1 MNEFKICK
9 EVYNTE
15 QDSNSEPTYN
25 LEIGGTQYS
34 GLSMDEA
41 IAIVENSNYS
51 NSMSILNCYENTYS
65 EQEPKTIKLREYSVD
80 ICELFE
86 DLLEEHDIT
95 IPDDEREGEPD
106 EARLYGTTYSCL
118 EYDVLNI
125 LNELINDLLKHPDAN
140 IDIINL

>member
-15 QDSNSEPTYN
+15 QDSSSEPTYN

-41 IAIVENSNYS
+41 IAIVEDSNYS
-51 NSMSILNCYENTYS
+51 NSVNGYENAYV

-86 DLLEEHDIT
+86 DLLDENDIT

-106 EARLYGTTYSCL
+106 EARLYGTTYADL

-125 LNELINDLLKHPDAN
+125 LNELINDILKHPEAN

>member
-15 QDSNSEPTYN
+15 QDSNAEPTYN

-41 IAIVENSNYS
+41 IAIVEDSNYS
-51 NSMSILNCYENTYS
+51 NSVNYYDNTYS
-65 EQEPKTIKLREYSVD
+65 DQEPKTIKLREYSVD

-86 DLLEEHDIT
+86 DLLEENDIT
-95 IPDDEREGEPD
+95 IPDDEREWEAD
-106 EARLYGTTYSCL
+106 EARLYGKTYSCL

-125 LNELINDLLKHPDAN
+125 LNELINDILKHPDAN

>member
-15 QDSNSEPTYN
+15 QDSNVEPTYN

-34 GLSMDEA
+34 GLSIDEA
-41 IAIVENSNYS
+41 IAIVENSNCS
-51 NSMSILNCYENTYS
+51 NSVNGYENAYS
-65 EQEPKTIKLREYSVD
+65 DQEPKTIKLREYSVD

-86 DLLEEHDIT
+86 DLLEENDIT
-95 IPDDEREGEPD
+95 IPDEEREGEPN
-106 EARLYGTTYSCL
+106 EARLYGTTYADL
-118 EYDVLNI
+118 EYRVLNI
-125 LNELINDLLKHPDAN
+125 LNEFMNDLLKHPDAN

>member
-1 MNEFKICK
+1 MNEFKIYK

-15 QDSNSEPTYN
+15 QDSNAEPTYN
-25 LEIGGTQYS
+25 LEIGGTKYS

-41 IAIVENSNYS
+41 IAIVEDFNYS
-51 NSMSILNCYENTYS
+51 NSVNGYDNVYS

-86 DLLEEHDIT
+86 DLLEENDVT

-106 EARLYGTTYSCL
+106 EARLYGKTYSCL

-125 LNELINDLLKHPDAN
+125 LNELINDILKHPDAN

>member
-15 QDSNSEPTYN
+15 QDSNVEPTYN

-41 IAIVENSNYS
+41 IAIVENSNCS
-51 NSMSILNCYENTYS
+51 NSVNGYENTYS
-65 EQEPKTIKLREYSVD
+65 DQEPKTIKLREYSVD

-86 DLLEEHDIT
+86 DLLEENDIT
-95 IPDDEREGEPD
+95 IPDEEREGEPN
-106 EARLYGTTYSCL
+106 EARLYGTTYADL
-118 EYDVLNI
+118 EYRVLNI
-125 LNELINDLLKHPDAN
+125 LNEFMNDLLKHPDAN

>member
-15 QDSNSEPTYN
+15 QDSNAEPTYN
-25 LEIGGTQYS
+25 LDIGGTQYS

-51 NSMSILNCYENTYS
+51 NSVNYYENTYS
-65 EQEPKTIKLREYSVD
+65 DQEPKTIKLREYSVD

-95 IPDDEREGEPD
+95 IPDEDREGRPE
-106 EARLYGTTYSCL
+106 EARLYGTTYADL
-118 EYDVLNI
+118 EYKVLNI
-125 LNELINDLLKHPDAN
+125 LNEFMNDLIKHPDAN

>member
-1 MNEFKICK
+1 MNEFKIYK

-15 QDSNSEPTYN
+15 QDSSSEPTYN
-25 LEIGGTQYS
+25 LEIGGTKYS

-41 IAIVENSNYS
+41 IAIVEESNYS
-51 NSMSILNCYENTYS
+51 NSVNCYENAYS

-86 DLLEEHDIT
+86 DLLEENDIT

-106 EARLYGTTYSCL
+106 EARLYGTTYANL
-118 EYDVLNI
+118 EYEVLNI
-125 LNELINDLLKHPDAN
+125 LNEFMNDLLKHPDAN

>member
-15 QDSNSEPTYN
+15 QDSNLEPTYN
-25 LEIGGTQYS
+25 LEIGGTKYS

-41 IAIVENSNYS
+41 IAIVEESNYS
-51 NSMSILNCYENTYS
+51 NSLNCYENAYA

-86 DLLEEHDIT
+86 DLLEENDIT

-106 EARLYGTTYSCL
+106 EARLYGTTYADL
-118 EYDVLNI
+118 EYKVLNI
-125 LNELINDLLKHPDAN
+125 LNEFMNDLLKHPDAN

>member
-1 MNEFKICK
+1 MNEFKIYK

-15 QDSNSEPTYN
+15 QDSNTEPTYN

-51 NSMSILNCYENTYS
+51 NSVSTLNCYENTYS
-65 EQEPKTIKLREYSVD
+65 DQEPKTIKLREYSVD

-106 EARLYGTTYSCL
+106 EARLYGTTYADL
-118 EYDVLNI
+118 EYKVLNI
-125 LNELINDLLKHPDAN
+125 LNEFMNDILKHPDAN

>member
-25 LEIGGTQYS
+25 LEIGGTKYS

-41 IAIVENSNYS
+41 IAIVEESDYS
-51 NSMSILNCYENTYS
+51 NSVNCYENTYS
-65 EQEPKTIKLREYSVD
+65 EQDPKTIKLREYSVD

-86 DLLEEHDIT
+86 DLLEENDIT
-95 IPDDEREGEPD
+95 IPDDEREGKPD
-106 EARLYGTTYSCL
+106 EARLYGTTYADL
-118 EYDVLNI
+118 EYKVLNI
-125 LNELINDLLKHPDAN
+125 LNEFMNDLLKHPDAN

>member
-9 EVYNTE
+9 EVYNAE
-15 QDSNSEPTYN
+15 RDYNSEPTYN
-25 LEIGGTQYS
+25 LEIGGTKYS

-51 NSMSILNCYENTYS
+51 NSVNCYDNTYS
-65 EQEPKTIKLREYSVD
+65 DQEPKTIKLREYSVD

-86 DLLEEHDIT
+86 DLLEENDIT

-106 EARLYGTTYSCL
+106 EARLYGKTYSCL

-125 LNELINDLLKHPDAN
+125 LNEFMNDLLKHPDAN

>member
-1 MNEFKICK
+1 MNEFKIYK
-9 EVYNTE
+9 EEYNTE
-15 QDSNSEPTYN
+15 MEEPTYN

-51 NSMSILNCYENTYS
+51 NSVNCYENAYS

-86 DLLEEHDIT
+86 DLLEENDIT

-106 EARLYGTTYSCL
+106 EARLYGTTYANL
-118 EYDVLNI
+118 EYEVLNI
-125 LNELINDLLKHPDAN
+125 LNEFMNDLLKHPDAN

>member
-25 LEIGGTQYS
+25 LEIGGTKYS

-41 IAIVENSNYS
+41 IAIVEESNYS
-51 NSMSILNCYENTYS
+51 NSVNCYENAYS
-65 EQEPKTIKLREYSVD
+65 DQELKTIKLREYSVD

-86 DLLEEHDIT
+86 DLLEENDIT
-95 IPDDEREGEPD
+95 IPDEEREGEPN
-106 EARLYGTTYSCL
+106 EARLYGKTYSCL

-125 LNELINDLLKHPDAN
+125 LNELISDLLKHPDAN

>member
-15 QDSNSEPTYN
+15 QDSNAEPTYN
-25 LEIGGTQYS
+25 LDIGGTQYS

-51 NSMSILNCYENTYS
+51 NSVNCYDNTYS
-65 EQEPKTIKLREYSVD
+65 DQEPKTIKLREYSVD

-86 DLLEEHDIT
+86 DLLEENDIT
-95 IPDDEREGEPD
+95 IPDEEREGEPN
-106 EARLYGTTYSCL
+106 EARLYGTTYADL
-118 EYDVLNI
+118 EYRVLNI
-125 LNELINDLLKHPDAN
+125 LNEFMNDLLKHPDAN

>member
-25 LEIGGTQYS
+25 LEIGGTKYS

-41 IAIVENSNYS
+41 IAIVEESNYS
-51 NSMSILNCYENTYS
+51 NSVNCYDNAYS

-86 DLLEEHDIT
+86 DLLEENDIT

-106 EARLYGTTYSCL
+106 EARLYGTTYADL
-118 EYDVLNI
+118 EYKVLNI
-125 LNELINDLLKHPDAN
+125 LNEFMNDLLKHPDAN

>member
-15 QDSNSEPTYN
+15 QDSNAEPTYN
-25 LEIGGTQYS
+25 LDIGGTQYS

-41 IAIVENSNYS
+41 IAIVEDSNYS
-51 NSMSILNCYENTYS
+51 NSVNYYENTYS
-65 EQEPKTIKLREYSVD
+65 DQEPKTIKLREYSVD

-86 DLLEEHDIT
+86 DLLEDNDIT
-95 IPDDEREGEPD
+95 IPDEEREGEPN
-106 EARLYGTTYSCL
+106 EARLYGTTYADL
-118 EYDVLNI
+118 EYRVLNI
-125 LNELINDLLKHPDAN
+125 LNEFMNDLLKHPDAN

>member
-1 MNEFKICK
+1 MNEFKIYK

-15 QDSNSEPTYN
+15 QDSNAEPTYN

-41 IAIVENSNYS
+41 IAIVEDSNYS
-51 NSMSILNCYENTYS
+51 NSVNYYENAYS
-65 EQEPKTIKLREYSVD
+65 DQEPKTIKLREYSVD

-86 DLLEEHDIT
+86 DLLEENDIT

-106 EARLYGTTYSCL
+106 EARLYGTTYSDL

-125 LNELINDLLKHPDAN
+125 LNELINDILKHPEAN

>member
-1 MNEFKICK
+1 MNEFKIYK

-15 QDSNSEPTYN
+15 QDSNAEPTYN

-41 IAIVENSNYS
+41 IAIVEDSNYS
-51 NSMSILNCYENTYS
+51 NSVNCYENAYV

-86 DLLEEHDIT
+86 DLLEENDIT

-106 EARLYGTTYSCL
+106 EARLYGTTYSDL

-125 LNELINDLLKHPDAN
+125 LNELINDILKHPEAN

>member
-1 MNEFKICK
+1 MNEFKIYK

-15 QDSNSEPTYN
+15 QDSNAEPTYN
-25 LEIGGTQYS
+25 LDIGGTQYS

-41 IAIVENSNYS
+41 IAIVEDSNYS
-51 NSMSILNCYENTYS
+51 NSVNCYENAYV

-86 DLLEEHDIT
+86 DLLEENDIT

-106 EARLYGTTYSCL
+106 EARLYGTTYADL
-118 EYDVLNI
+118 EYNVLNI
-125 LNELINDLLKHPDAN
+125 LNELINDILKHPEAN

>member
-25 LEIGGTQYS
+25 LDIGGTKYS

-51 NSMSILNCYENTYS
+51 NSVNCYDNSYS
-65 EQEPKTIKLREYSVD
+65 DQEPKTIKLREYSVD

-86 DLLEEHDIT
+86 DLLDENDIT
-95 IPDDEREGEPD
+95 IPDDEREWEPD
-106 EARLYGTTYSCL
+106 EARLYGTTYADL
-118 EYDVLNI
+118 EYKVLNI
-125 LNELINDLLKHPDAN
+125 LNELMNDLLKHPDAN

>member
-1 MNEFKICK
+1 MNEFKIYK

-15 QDSNSEPTYN
+15 QDSNAEPTYN
-25 LEIGGTQYS
+25 LDIGGTQYS

-51 NSMSILNCYENTYS
+51 NSINCYDNTYS
-65 EQEPKTIKLREYSVD
+65 DQEPKTIKLREYSVD

-86 DLLEEHDIT
+86 DLLEENDIT

-106 EARLYGTTYSCL
+106 EARLYGTTYADL

-125 LNELINDLLKHPDAN
+125 LNELINDILKHPDAN

>member
-1 MNEFKICK
+1 
-9 EVYNTE
+9 
-15 QDSNSEPTYN
+15 
-25 LEIGGTQYS
+25 
-34 GLSMDEA
+34 MDEA
-41 IAIVENSNYS
+41 IAIVENSNHS
-51 NSMSILNCYENTYS
+51 NSMSTLNCYENTYS

-86 DLLEEHDIT
+86 DLLEENDIT
-95 IPDDEREGEPD
+95 IPDDEREWEPD
-106 EARLYGTTYSCL
+106 EARLYGKTYSCL

>member
-15 QDSNSEPTYN
+15 QDSNAEPTYN

-41 IAIVENSNYS
+41 ISIVEDSSYS
-51 NSMSILNCYENTYS
+51 NSEECYEYACVAR
-65 EQEPKTIKLREYSVD
+65 EHKTIKLREYSVD

-95 IPDDEREGEPD
+95 IPDEDREGRPE
-106 EARLYGTTYSCL
+106 EARLYGTTYADL
-118 EYDVLNI
+118 EYKVLDI
-125 LNELINDLLKHPDAN
+125 LNDFMNELLYHPDAS

>member
-1 MNEFKICK
+1 MNEFKIYK

-41 IAIVENSNYS
+41 IAIVETSNYS
-51 NSMSILNCYENTYS
+51 NSVNTANCYENTYS
-65 EQEPKTIKLREYSVD
+65 DQEPKTIKLREYSVD

-95 IPDDEREGEPD
+95 IPDDEREWEHD
-106 EARLYGTTYSCL
+106 EARLYGTTYADL
-118 EYDVLNI
+118 EYKVLNI
-125 LNELINDLLKHPDAN
+125 LNEFMNDLLKHPDAN